1 MKYRPSK
8 RAVVAL
14 VAVEIVSATLAWRDL
29 SHRPAERV
37 RGTKRLWRVL
47 MVMNPGNSLVY
58 WVVGRR

>member
-1 MKYRPSK
+1 MKHRPSK